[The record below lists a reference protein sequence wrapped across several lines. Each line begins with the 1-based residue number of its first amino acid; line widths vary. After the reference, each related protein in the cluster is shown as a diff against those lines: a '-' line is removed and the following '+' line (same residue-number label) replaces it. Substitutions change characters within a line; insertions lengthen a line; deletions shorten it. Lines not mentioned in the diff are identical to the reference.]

1 MRIGKL
7 GPTLLSGEFSV
18 PINQLQPVLDK
29 IKALQKKSDM
39 KIGVEVQVISQES
52 ALVLAMY
59 LTDERKPIR
68 YLTHMSLVSD
78 INNIG
83 FSHGGQP
90 YGMGIWNS
98 VHLKKQFS
106 KEYLKK
112 LKRAKKELDPKGIMN
127 PGKFFKAETRF
138 GIPISPI
145 LFSTSMKALSFARRF
160 L

>member
-1 MRIGKL
+1 
-7 GPTLLSGEFSV
+7 
-18 PINQLQPVLDK
+18 
-29 IKALQKKSDM
+29 M

-59 LTDERKPIR
+59 LTDERKPIK
-68 YLTHMSLVSD
+68 YFTHLSLVSD
-78 INNIG
+78 INKIG
-83 FSHGGQP
+83 FSHRGQP

-98 VHLKKQFS
+98 VYLKKLYS
-106 KEYLKK
+106 KEYLKQ

-145 LFSTSMKALSFARRF
+145 LFSISMNVLSLARRF